1 MKTKAKR
8 NEKLRVLCLEDDPRD
23 AEIMRELLT
32 NSGFDLEVDCTEVE
46 KEFVSF
52 LHSNTYDII
61 LSDFKLPGFDGF
73 AALRYAKEICPDVPF
88 ICVSGTIGEEAAV
101 DLLKQGA
108 VDYVLKDRL
117 ARLPL
122 AIKRALDQATE
133 KERRRQAEEALSES
147 ERKLNEAQKMAQ
159 LGNWT
164 WDVTTG
170 SVEWSEEVFNIFQLD
185 PKAFTPQ
192 IDSILSL
199 SPWPEDHER
208 DKELIRRAM
217 ESQEK
222 GSYEQRFLRPDN
234 SVGYYYSTFHGK
246 YDEGGNLIFIVGT
259 VQDITERKRA
269 EAILRESE
277 SRAIAMFQAIPD
289 MIFRLDRQGI
299 FLDYKADVKDLYAQ
313 SDPTIIGKRNRDI
326 TPPEFADL
334 IDRKIHD
341 ALVSNTLQTFEYH
354 LPAPGSGMKN
364 FEARMVVSGVDEVTA
379 IVRDITERKRTEEA
393 LRESEE
399 RFRSL
404 YENST
409 IGLYRTTPDGKIILA
424 NPTLVKML
432 GYSNFEE
439 LALRNLEQEGFEPS
453 YERKHFIEQ
462 IELHGEVRGLE
473 TVWNR
478 KDGSIVH
485 IRESARV
492 IRDLNGKTLYY
503 DGSVEDITERKR
515 AEEEV
520 RESEEK
526 FRMVFE
532 NVFDGISIYSE
543 DPDPS
548 KRRLIECNEQYA
560 AMAGRSREELLQLGT
575 TLGLQKAIENEANAN
590 RIESLSQKTVFQG
603 SFSWIRPDGK
613 ANNVEYVAMPITW
626 QGKSY
631 SIGIDRDITER
642 KQVEKALQVSMD
654 RYKNLTNISP
664 VGIFNTD
671 ENGLTTYVNPTYCQ
685 ISGLSFEEAL
695 GNGWLRVVHPD
706 DKEKLFKGWQEATRL
721 YHESFSDYRFMRPD
735 GTIAWVMGQAIPET
749 NSENKIIGY
758 LGTITDITE
767 RKRAEEMVR
776 ESEERFRS
784 LYENSTIGLYRTT
797 PDGKIILANPTL
809 VKMLGYSTFEE
820 LASRNLEQ
828 EGFEPSYERK
838 HFIEQIELNGEVKG
852 LESAWT
858 RKDGSMVYIRESAR
872 TIRDPNGKTLYYDG
886 SVEDITERK
895 QAEVAFDFEKN
906 LLRSLMDNVPDNI
919 YFKDLNSR
927 FLRMSK
933 SLAERIGLSDP
944 AQAIGKTDF
953 DFFTDDNARPA
964 YVNEQEI
971 IKTGI
976 PLVNMEEKETWPG
989 GLEKWV
995 STTKV
1000 PLRDVEGHIIGTFGI
1015 SRDMTEQKKLQSL
1028 LLQTQKVQSIGT
1040 LAGGIAHDFN
1050 NILGII
1056 LAFTSVL
1063 ERSDGNKEKI
1073 LKSTTAITQ
1082 AVSRGAALVRQIL
1095 TFARQTG
1102 ALVKPLF
1109 IPDLIR
1115 EIVNMLKE
1123 TFPGVIEF
1131 KTVIENNVP
1140 FINADHSQMHQ
1151 VLLNLCVNA
1160 RDAMPKGGIIGI
1172 EVRTV
1177 ASETLIQQF
1186 PETKNDRYISISVS
1200 DTGTGMDEATKSR
1213 IFDPFFTTKEQ
1224 GKGTGLGLSVVY
1236 GVVQDHHGFIA
1247 VESKAGQGTT
1257 FHLYIPV
1264 PQEEKET
1271 QEIKNTKA
1279 DGEQR
1284 GSETILFVEDEQ
1296 LLREVIQSVLET
1308 NGYKVLLANNGREAV
1323 EIYKKEYK
1331 DIALVLS
1338 DMGLPKL
1345 GGRDVYAMLKEINPH
1360 IKIIFASGFIS
1371 QETRS
1376 ELYKEGV
1383 KGFIMKPYGVHEVL
1397 HMVREVLNE
1406 NGKK

>member
-1 MKTKAKR
+1 
-8 NEKLRVLCLEDDPRD
+8 
-23 AEIMRELLT
+23 
-32 NSGFDLEVDCTEVE
+32 
-46 KEFVSF
+46 
-52 LHSNTYDII
+52 
-61 LSDFKLPGFDGF
+61 
-73 AALRYAKEICPDVPF
+73 
-88 ICVSGTIGEEAAV
+88 
-101 DLLKQGA
+101 
-108 VDYVLKDRL
+108 
-117 ARLPL
+117 
-122 AIKRALDQATE
+122 
-133 KERRRQAEEALSES
+133 
-147 ERKLNEAQKMAQ
+147 
-159 LGNWT
+159 
-164 WDVTTG
+164 
-170 SVEWSEEVFNIFQLD
+170 
-185 PKAFTPQ
+185 
-192 IDSILSL
+192 
-199 SPWPEDHER
+199 
-208 DKELIRRAM
+208 
-217 ESQEK
+217 
-222 GSYEQRFLRPDN
+222 
-234 SVGYYYSTFHGK
+234 
-246 YDEGGNLIFIVGT
+246 
-259 VQDITERKRA
+259 
-269 EAILRESE
+269 
-277 SRAIAMFQAIPD
+277 
-289 MIFRLDRQGI
+289 
-299 FLDYKADVKDLYAQ
+299 
-313 SDPTIIGKRNRDI
+313 
-326 TPPEFADL
+326 
-334 IDRKIHD
+334 
-341 ALVSNTLQTFEYH
+341 
-354 LPAPGSGMKN
+354 
-364 FEARMVVSGVDEVTA
+364 
-379 IVRDITERKRTEEA
+379 
-393 LRESEE
+393 
-399 RFRSL
+399 
-404 YENST
+404 
-409 IGLYRTTPDGKIILA
+409 
-424 NPTLVKML
+424 
-432 GYSNFEE
+432 
-439 LALRNLEQEGFEPS
+439 
-453 YERKHFIEQ
+453 
-462 IELHGEVRGLE
+462 
-473 TVWNR
+473 
-478 KDGSIVH
+478 
-485 IRESARV
+485 
-492 IRDLNGKTLYY
+492 
-503 DGSVEDITERKR
+503 
-515 AEEEV
+515 
-520 RESEEK
+520 
-526 FRMVFE
+526 
-532 NVFDGISIYSE
+532 
-543 DPDPS
+543 
-548 KRRLIECNEQYA
+548 
-560 AMAGRSREELLQLGT
+560 
-575 TLGLQKAIENEANAN
+575 
-590 RIESLSQKTVFQG
+590 
-603 SFSWIRPDGK
+603 
-613 ANNVEYVAMPITW
+613 
-626 QGKSY
+626 
-631 SIGIDRDITER
+631 
-642 KQVEKALQVSMD
+642 
-654 RYKNLTNISP
+654 
-664 VGIFNTD
+664 
-671 ENGLTTYVNPTYCQ
+671 
-685 ISGLSFEEAL
+685 
-695 GNGWLRVVHPD
+695 
-706 DKEKLFKGWQEATRL
+706 
-721 YHESFSDYRFMRPD
+721 
-735 GTIAWVMGQAIPET
+735 MGQAIPET